1 VDTGLAS
8 NIGMR
13 LKAVQPYLRGE
24 EMFLAN
30 YSDGVSDLPLPAM
43 VDFMEKRPEAVACLP
58 ASRRTPAITSSA
70 SRTTAG

>member
-1 VDTGLAS
+1 
-8 NIGMR
+8 MR

-30 YSDGVSDLPLPAM
+30 YSAGVSDLPLPAM
-43 VDFMEKRPEAVACLP
+43 VYFMEAARGGGLF
-58 ASRRTPAITSSA
+58 RRRRALRHYHLAA